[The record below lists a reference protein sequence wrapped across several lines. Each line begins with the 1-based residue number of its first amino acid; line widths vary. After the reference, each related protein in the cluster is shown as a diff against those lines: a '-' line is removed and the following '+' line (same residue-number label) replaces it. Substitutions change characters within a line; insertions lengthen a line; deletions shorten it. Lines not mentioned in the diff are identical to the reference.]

1 MSKNLKPQPAP
12 IQVKQATPRIVI
24 DPVEPSVI
32 LDLQRDGVFLKFD
45 PEAARKLG
53 MALASGAARAEGKT
67 KGHVIMTFVEDEK

>member
-1 MSKNLKPQPAP
+1 M
-12 IQVKQATPRIVI
+12 
-24 DPVEPSVI
+24 EPSVI
-32 LDLQRDGVFLKFD
+32 LDLQQGGVFLKLD

>member
-1 MSKNLKPQPAP
+1 MSKNLKPQQAP
-12 IQVKQATPRIVI
+12 IEFKAAAPRIVI

-32 LDLQRDGVFLKFD
+32 LDLQQGGVFLKLD